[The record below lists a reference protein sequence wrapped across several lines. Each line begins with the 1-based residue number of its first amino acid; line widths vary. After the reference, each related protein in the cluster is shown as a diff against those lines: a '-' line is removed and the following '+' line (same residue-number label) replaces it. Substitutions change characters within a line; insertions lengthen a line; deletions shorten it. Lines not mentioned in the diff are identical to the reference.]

1 MFSSKAET
9 IRLRPSLGTRTSSH
23 QGGAWRS
30 FPRWKVFQQRTSSR
44 ADGIARGQV
53 IIVTGGA
60 GFIGS
65 NLVYELNR
73 SGERNI
79 LVVDNLAPAPNLSG
93 PKFLNL
99 AGAEFADYLDKKE
112 FRAALKSSDF
122 EKVTHPCD
130 SAPRRL
136 LQHAR
141 GRWPLHDGQQLYVL
155 EGVFALCAGSER
167 FLWCMPARQQCMG
180 PGQALRSSLRTSV
193 Y

>member
-93 PKFLNL
+93 PKFLYL

-112 FRAALKSSDF
+112 F
-122 EKVTHPCD
+122 
-130 SAPRRL
+130 RL

-141 GRWPLHDGQQLYVL
+141 GRWPLHDGQQRYVL

-167 FLWCMPARQQCMG
+167 FLWCTPARQQCMG

-193 Y
+193 S